1 MKDLYTT
8 SYKKLKKAI
17 EGDSNKWNDISIQ
30 GLEELVF
37 LKYPYYLKPSV
48 DLIQS
53 FWDSNDFFHKIKKT
67 ILKFVWNHSRLG
79 IAKEILRRTNPEPLH
94 VLVFNYITMLL

>member
-17 EGDSNKWNDISIQ
+17 EGDSNKWNDISVQ
-30 GLEELVF
+30 GMEELVF
-37 LKYPYYLKPSV
+37 LKYPYYPKPSV

-53 FWDSNDFFHKIKKT
+53 LWDSNDFFHQIEKT
-67 ILKFVWNHSRLG
+67 ILKFVWNHNRLG
-79 IAKEILRRTNPEPLH
+79 IAKEILRRTKLESLH
-94 VLVFNYITMLL
+94 VLVFNYTAKLL